1 MIDVAIRVAGTG
13 SIGLNRYVFLVYNPT
28 LQDYSFFDVKQAQ
41 ASSLTL
47 MPYLD
52 NMQSSWQN
60 QAERIQTIQNYMQY
74 IVPAS
79 LSSFSFQNDMYLVKQ
94 LQPEQDKITFKDYID
109 KPHKIIEAW
118 QSMARLI
125 AYAQIRSAGR
135 HGSNNI
141 DALITFATQSE
152 KWKPQLQEY
161 AYNYAQQVLQDYH
174 HFCHAY
180 AEQ

>member
-28 LQDYSFFDVKQAQ
+28 LQDYLFFDVKQAQ

-161 AYNYAQQVLQDYH
+161 AYNYAQ
-174 HFCHAY
+174 
-180 AEQ
+180 